1 MYPTIALF
9 TQFKE
14 KTNTQVKPQTC
25 AMYKAI
31 LKSLFH
37 LLVHFLYHNSRLYG
51 LPKST
56 VL

>member
-25 AMYKAI
+25 AIYKAI

-37 LLVHFLYHNSRLYG
+37 LLVHFLYHNSKLYG
-51 LPKST
+51 LP
-56 VL
+56 